1 MIRVSRDRSRA
12 RFAALRT
19 LSQMILSMT
28 GFAALAAESPRGRLS
43 LELRSVNS
51 RFLDLQFRIADELR
65 AFEPLLR
72 ERIAGR
78 VARGKVDCRLSF
90 AEASLAQAPARLNEE
105 ALARLKALA
114 QSAARAFPEAPPLGI
129 ADVLRWPGVVVEAQ
143 ADEEKMRATV
153 GGLCARALEE
163 LLAARAREGA
173 KLAASIRERIG
184 VMRARVGEIA
194 PLLPQA
200 LAAYQAKLTERLRE
214 AIGAAPG
221 VGDERIRAEMAL
233 FAAKAD
239 VDEELTRLRA
249 HFDEVEHTLAEGGER
264 GIPVGKRLDF
274 LSQELNREANTLGAK
289 AASQPIAQ
297 CALELKLLVEQVREQ
312 AQNVE

>member
-1 MIRVSRDRSRA
+1 
-12 RFAALRT
+12 
-19 LSQMILSMT
+19 MILSMT
-28 GFAALAAESPRGRLS
+28 GYAALAADSPRGRLS

-65 AFEPLLR
+65 TLEPLLR
-72 ERIAGR
+72 EQIAGR
-78 VARGKVDCRLSF
+78 VARGKVDCRLFF
-90 AEASLAQAPARLNEE
+90 AEAALAQASVRLSDE

-114 QSAARAFPEAPPLGI
+114 QSAALAFPEAAPLRL
-129 ADVLRWPGVVVEAQ
+129 ADVLRWPGVVLEPQ
-143 ADEEKMRATV
+143 ADEEKMRAAA
-153 GGLCARALEE
+153 GALCARTLDE

-173 KLAASIRERIG
+173 KLAATIRERIG
-184 VMRARVGEIA
+184 VMRARVAEVT

-214 AIGAAPG
+214 AIGPALGAA
-221 VGDERIRAEMAL
+221 GDERIRAEMAL

-249 HFDEVEHTLAEGGER
+249 HFDEIERTLAEGGTR
-264 GIPVGKRLDF
+264 APAGKRLDF
-274 LSQELNREANTLGAK
+274 LAQELNREANTLGAK
-289 AASQPIAQ
+289 AANHAIAQ

-312 AQNVE
+312 AQNIE